1 MKIRS
6 VFLRI
11 ILAVLL
17 LVSQQAAMAH
27 AFTHLVAPTH
37 SSTTHNDELPSEQAC
52 HQCLAYL
59 SMGSALASSAN
70 NLPENLAD
78 HATLIADQFE
88 RFFPASARHFD
99 SRAPPASLS

>member
-11 ILAVLL
+11 ILSALL

-59 SMGSALASSAN
+59 SMGSALASSAS

-78 HATLIADQFE
+78 HASPIADPLECFT
-88 RFFPASARHFD
+88 PATVRHFD